1 MEFKV
6 FIGVDVSKE
15 TLDFAVCCQGEILFH
30 VQQENTA
37 KGIKAFLGQ
46 LNKKLLTDSGELLFC
61 MEHTGIYCNPMLAF
75 MERNQMALWFESA
88 REIRAFYGLAR
99 GKNDKLDAK
108 RIAQYAYVKRDKL
121 KLYQPPR
128 EIVRK
133 LKYLLKIRQRLVN
146 TRRRLK
152 TPIQEAEEFV
162 NSSLVKTEKKLLQPI
177 LTQVDLKIEQIEEQI
192 KQLIKQDAELKR
204 LYSLVSSVSGVG
216 LIISTHMIVAS
227 NEFKTIQDPKKMAC
241 HCGVAPFAHTS
252 GKSIR
257 GKAKVS
263 HLADKDLK
271 WILHMGAMS
280 AILSHNELQDYYHR
294 KVAEGKNEMAVLN
307 AIRNKIIHRIFA
319 CVHQNRKYEKN
330 YIRMVA

>member
-108 RIAQYAYVKRDKL
+108 RIA
-121 KLYQPPR
+121 
-128 EIVRK
+128 
-133 LKYLLKIRQRLVN
+133 
-146 TRRRLK
+146 
-152 TPIQEAEEFV
+152 
-162 NSSLVKTEKKLLQPI
+162 
-177 LTQVDLKIEQIEEQI
+177 
-192 KQLIKQDAELKR
+192 
-204 LYSLVSSVSGVG
+204 
-216 LIISTHMIVAS
+216 
-227 NEFKTIQDPKKMAC
+227 
-241 HCGVAPFAHTS
+241 
-252 GKSIR
+252 
-257 GKAKVS
+257 
-263 HLADKDLK
+263 
-271 WILHMGAMS
+271 
-280 AILSHNELQDYYHR
+280 
-294 KVAEGKNEMAVLN
+294 
-307 AIRNKIIHRIFA
+307 
-319 CVHQNRKYEKN
+319 
-330 YIRMVA
+330 

>member
-1 MEFKV
+1 
-6 FIGVDVSKE
+6 
-15 TLDFAVCCQGEILFH
+15 
-30 VQQENTA
+30 
-37 KGIKAFLGQ
+37 
-46 LNKKLLTDSGELLFC
+46 
-61 MEHTGIYCNPMLAF
+61 
-75 MERNQMALWFESA
+75 
-88 REIRAFYGLAR
+88 
-99 GKNDKLDAK
+99 
-108 RIAQYAYVKRDKL
+108 L